1 MKPGM
6 GGDVTGQQAE
16 PGGRDD
22 TLSLRHHLVN
32 WLFTPLYLLL
42 LFSTMTG
49 YIAAV
54 NLSNK
59 PYDLVLTERARLLVN
74 HFRDD
79 DLTRV
84 EGLFP
89 SGGEFLYTLYDRDGQ
104 AVLGNAQLPHPRPGD
119 LSGPELRLR
128 DIQIEGRKY
137 RLLTLR
143 FSAERQGQAREY
155 VIQAGEATAD
165 RQSLGRSILGN
176 IVIPQIIFIVI
187 AGLAVWIGIKRGF
200 HPLERLRRQV
210 AERPR
215 NDLRPLEEGMAPAEV
230 RPFIREI
237 NALLARIDGMME
249 SQRRFVADAAHQL
262 RTPFAGLKAQ
272 AELARRE
279 PDAPHGLRDSL
290 DRICQGAQ
298 RCSRLVNQLLTL
310 ARNEPEA
317 QGARH
322 PQALDLYRLAQTA
335 AMDWAPEAVQR
346 GIDLALEAP
355 EMQLPVRGEEGPLK
369 DLIDNLLDNAI
380 RYTPAGGHVTVR
392 LGYDDRA
399 WLEVEDDGPGIPP
412 DLREKVFERFWRVPG
427 SGQPGTGLGLAIVA
441 EVAARHGAD
450 ITLGSGLEGRGACF
464 TVRFPHHA
472 ANALDPA

>member
-1 MKPGM
+1 MSVPPEAPPGIKP
-6 GGDVTGQQAE
+6 Q
-16 PGGRDD
+16 DD
-22 TLSLRHHLVN
+22 ILSLRHHLVN

-54 NLSNK
+54 NLSNR
-59 PYDLVLTERARLLVN
+59 PYDLVLTERARLLSN
-74 HFRDD
+74 HFQAG
-79 DLTRV
+79 DLDLAQLARSLP
-84 EGLFP
+84 EGE
-89 SGGEFLYTLYDRDGQ
+89 GAFLYALYDQEGRVVI
-104 AVLGNAQLPHPRPGD
+104 ANAQLPRPRPGD
-119 LSGPELRLR
+119 LTGPPLRLR
-128 DIQIEGRKY
+128 NTQFEDRKI

-143 FSAERQGQAREY
+143 FNAARAGVQREY
-155 VIQAGEATAD
+155 VIQAGEPTED

-176 IVIPQIIFIVI
+176 IVIPQVIFIVI
-187 AGLAVWIGIKRGF
+187 AGFAVWIGIKRGF
-200 HPLERLRRQV
+200 QPLERLRRQV

-215 NDLRPLEEGMAPAEV
+215 NDLRPLDEGMAPAEV

-237 NALLARIDGMME
+237 NALLERIGAMLE

-279 PDAPHGLRDSL
+279 EHAPPGIRESL

-317 QGARH
+317 AGSRL
-322 PQALDLYRLAQTA
+322 PEPLDLHRLAQSA
-335 AMDWAPEAVQR
+335 AMDWAPEAVQK

-355 EMQLPVRGEEGPLK
+355 EMQLPVRGEEGPLR

-392 LGYDDRA
+392 LGYDDSA
-399 WLEVEDDGPGIPP
+399 WLMVEDDGAGIPAE
-412 DLREKVFERFWRVPG
+412 LREKVFERFWRVPG
-427 SGQPGTGLGLAIVA
+427 SNQPGTGLGLAIVA
-441 EVAARHGAD
+441 EVAARHGAR
-450 ITLGSGLEGRGACF
+450 IRLETGAGGHGAAF
-464 TVRFPHHA
+464 TVRFPHHGVMREEG
-472 ANALDPA
+472 